1 MKKVRVVLALLAFLV
16 GVGLIAYP
24 YVSDYLHKQQQHEVI
39 SAHVE
44 TVSATDEED
53 LSAEMAAAQ
62 DYNARL
68 LSSRTVV
75 TDPFDPDAQSV
86 TSEEYESLLNLSG
99 DGVMGT
105 LYIPAIDLEMPIY
118 HYTNDEELQQ
128 GVGHMESTSLPVGG
142 ESTHAV
148 LAGHNGL
155 PSVQIFDRLDELE
168 EGDYF
173 VIEVLGEEHAYRV
186 TGKETVLP
194 EETES
199 LAVQEGEDLV
209 TLVTCTPYGV
219 NTHRLLVHAERC
231 DLPAEWTEGGDR
243 EATVAASST
252 PDVPL
257 LQFTLLGLAVAAGLL
272 VAWALARRARRGS
285 GRPGGPGGGGRHG
298 RARGGSR
305 SGGSHEGRHFSTG
318 ADTQGRDGPAAS
330 RTRAQGVLPVRPTP
344 RGGRRSRHG

>member
-1 MKKVRVVLALLAFLV
+1 MKKARLVIAALVFVLGA
-16 GVGLIAYP
+16 GLIAYP
-24 YVSDYLHKQQQHEVI
+24 YVSDYVHRQEQHGVI
-39 SAHVE
+39 TIQEE
-44 TVSATDEED
+44 TVEETDDSALREE
-53 LSAEMAAAQ
+53 LARAQ
-62 DYNARL
+62 DYNERL
-68 LSSRTVV
+68 LSSKTVV
-75 TDPFDPDAQSV
+75 TDPFDPDALGV
-86 TSEEYESLLNLSG
+86 TDEEYESLLNLGG

-105 LYIPAIDLEMPIY
+105 LVIPKIDLQMPIY
-118 HYTNDEELQQ
+118 HYTNDEELQA

-142 ESTHAV
+142 ESTHTV

-155 PSVQIFDRLDELE
+155 PSVKIFDRLDELE
-168 EGDYF
+168 VGDYF

-186 TGKETVLP
+186 TSKETVLP
-194 EETES
+194 EETDS
-199 LAVQEGEDLV
+199 LTVVDDADLV

-231 DLPAEWTEGGDR
+231 ELPASWDEVDR
-243 EATVAASST
+243 EATEASAAA

-257 LQFTLLGLAVAAGLL
+257 LEFTLLGLAVAAGLL
-272 VAWALARRARRGS
+272 VAWALARCARRGN

-318 ADTQGRDGPAAS
+318 PDTQGRDGPATS

>member
-1 MKKVRVVLALLAFLV
+1 MKRARLVIAALVFVLGAV
-16 GVGLIAYP
+16 LIAYP
-24 YVSDYLHKQQQHEVI
+24 YVSDYVHKQEQRGVI
-39 SAHVE
+39 TVQEEAVEEADDSALR
-44 TVSATDEED
+44 DE
-53 LSAEMAAAQ
+53 LARAQ
-62 DYNARL
+62 DYNERL
-68 LSSRTVV
+68 LSSKTVV
-75 TDPFDPDAQSV
+75 TDPFDPDELGV
-86 TSEEYESLLNLSG
+86 TDEEYESLLNLEG

-105 LYIPAIDLEMPIY
+105 LVIPKIDLQMPIY
-118 HYTNDEELQQ
+118 HYTNDEELQA

-155 PSVQIFDRLDELE
+155 PSVKIFDRLDELE
-168 EGDYF
+168 VGDYF

-186 TGKETVLP
+186 TSKETVLP
-194 EETES
+194 EETDS
-199 LAVQEGEDLV
+199 LTVVDGADLV

-231 DLPAEWTEGGDR
+231 ELPASWGEVDR
-243 EATVAASST
+243 EATEASAAA
-252 PDVPL
+252 PDAPL
-257 LQFTLLGLAVAAGLL
+257 LEFTLLGLAVAAGLL
-272 VAWALARRARRGS
+272 VAWALARRARRGN

-318 ADTQGRDGPAAS
+318 PDTQGRDGPAAS

>member
-1 MKKVRVVLALLAFLV
+1 MKKVRLVIAALVFVLGAV
-16 GVGLIAYP
+16 LIAYP
-24 YVSDYLHKQQQHEVI
+24 YVSDYVHKQEQRGVI
-39 SAHVE
+39 TVQEE
-44 TVSATDEED
+44 TVEETDDSALRDE
-53 LSAEMAAAQ
+53 LARAQ
-62 DYNARL
+62 DYNERL
-68 LSSRTVV
+68 LSSKTVV
-75 TDPFDPDAQSV
+75 TDPFDPDALGV
-86 TSEEYESLLNLSG
+86 TDEEYESLLNLGG

-105 LYIPAIDLEMPIY
+105 LVIPKIDLQMPIY
-118 HYTNDEELQQ
+118 HYTNDEELQA

-155 PSVQIFDRLDELE
+155 PSVKIFDRLDELE
-168 EGDYF
+168 VGDYF

-186 TGKETVLP
+186 TSKETVLP
-194 EETES
+194 EETDS
-199 LAVQEGEDLV
+199 LTVVDDADLV

-231 DLPAEWTEGGDR
+231 ELPASWGEVDR
-243 EATVAASST
+243 EATEASAAA

-257 LQFTLLGLAVAAGLL
+257 LEFTLLGLAVAAGLL
-272 VAWALARRARRGS
+272 VAWALARRARRGN

-318 ADTQGRDGPAAS
+318 PDTQGRDGPAAS